1 MKNILFLLL
10 FLSFVPVLFAQE
22 TIIRNISLIDVNTG
36 KTSNRTV
43 VISGDKIEQIAKP
56 GKIKYS
62 EKDSII
68 DGTGKY
74 LMPGLVDSHIHFFQ
88 SGGLYTRPDAI
99 DLRNMFSYEK
109 EREQGLKNTKDYL
122 KRYLRLGITTVVDV
136 GGPFSNFAI
145 RDSVSKELIAPDI
158 LVTGPLFSIVARPKL
173 ALDDPPIVK
182 VSSAKDIDSLF
193 TKMLPYKPDFI
204 KVWYIANDE
213 YPAKKS
219 FPLVEHVGKL
229 AAANGLK
236 LAVHSTQLQTA
247 RLAVQAGASILVHS
261 VDDHVIPDDFIKVLK
276 KKNVTYIPTLIVSR
290 NYYKAFSGTPGDH
303 PQDLKWANP
312 HAYGSLKD
320 LETVEQEK
328 WPSVVKWL
336 KENGIPEVISRNDSI
351 MAVNLRKLIKT
362 GVNIATGTDA
372 GNIGTQHASSYIQ
385 ELRAM
390 QDAGLTTAEIL
401 KASTVNPASAFGLE
415 NSTGI
420 VEEGKQADLLLL
432 NKNPLESLDNLNSI
446 YRVIKK
452 GQVIQPDSILTESPE
467 MVVQRQVNAYN
478 ARNMDA
484 FLDTYS
490 GNVEIFDADGKRIM
504 QGKEMMRA
512 NYQKLFDRTSNLHCE
527 IENRII
533 INNKVIDKEKVRAG
547 ERTFHAVAMYKV
559 ENGKIT
565 QVDFIK

>member
-1 MKNILFLLL
+1 MKNIRCLLL
-10 FLSFVPVLFAQE
+10 SIFLTTNLFAQK
-22 TIIRNISLIDVNTG
+22 TVIRNTTLIDVNTG
-36 KTSNRTV
+36 KVNKRSI
-43 VISGDKIEQIAKP
+43 VISGDHIERIAPP

-74 LMPGLVDSHIHFFQ
+74 LMPGLVDAHIHFFQ

-99 DLRNMFSYEK
+99 DLRNMFPYEK
-109 EREQGLKNTKDYL
+109 EREQGWKNTTDYL
-122 KRYLRLGITTVVDV
+122 KRYLRLGITTVMDV

-145 RDSVSKELIAPDI
+145 RDSVGKGSTAPDI
-158 LVTGPLFSIVARPKL
+158 LVTGPLFSIVARPQL
-173 ALDDPPIVK
+173 ALDDPPIIK

-204 KVWYIANDE
+204 KIWYISNSE
-213 YPAKKS
+213 YPAEKS
-219 FPLVEHVGKL
+219 FPLVERVGKL
-229 AAANGLK
+229 ASENDLQ

-247 RLAVQAGASILVHS
+247 RLAVKAGASILVHS
-261 VDDHVIPDDFIKVLK
+261 VDDEVIPDDFVKTLK
-276 KKNVTYIPTLIVSR
+276 KRNVTYIPTLIVSR
-290 NYYKAFSGTPGDH
+290 NYYKAFAGNPGDH
-303 PQDLKWANP
+303 PQDMKWANP

-320 LETVEQEK
+320 LEAVEQEK
-328 WPSVVKWL
+328 WPTVVKWL
-336 KENGIPEVISRNDSI
+336 RENGIPESISRNDSI
-351 MAVNLRKLIKT
+351 MAVNLRKLTKA

-385 ELRAM
+385 ELQAM
-390 QDAGLTTAEIL
+390 QNAGLTTAEIL
-401 KASTVNPASAFGLE
+401 KASTINPATGFGLE
-415 NSTGI
+415 NRIGA
-420 VEEGKQADLLLL
+420 VEEHKQADLLLL
-432 NKNPLESLDNLNSI
+432 NKNPLESLDHLNSI

-452 GQVIQPDSILTESPE
+452 GQVLTPDSILAETPE

-490 GNVEIFDADGKRIM
+490 DDVEIFNADGKRTM
-504 QGKEMMRA
+504 QGKEIMRV
-512 NYQKLFDRTSNLHCE
+512 NYQNLFDRATNLHCK
-527 IENRII
+527 IENRMV

-547 ERTFHAVAMYKV
+547 EKTFRAVAVYEV

-565 QVDFIK
+565 RVDFIR